1 VSEAQGLTGKLA
13 VVPGGGSGIGQG
25 CALRLAEEGC
35 HVVLVGRDRAKLDG
49 TAARIAEAGGSA
61 EAFPADVRDWDRL
74 GELAALVEASGVD
87 FLINSAGGQF
97 PKAAAE
103 LSRNGWKAVVE
114 TNLDGSFFL
123 ARQLYPALAKRRGS
137 VVMIVANLWQR
148 GAATMA
154 HSGAARAGV
163 VNLMRTLAIEW
174 AGAGIR
180 VNAVSPGFTDTPG
193 LLDRYRATVTDS
205 VPLGRIGTVDEMV
218 DAILFMAK
226 AGYIT
231 GEVLTIDGGL
241 QLV

>member
-1 VSEAQGLTGKLA
+1 MNELSIGGAPAGRMSHAWLMSVSFDSSYG
-13 VVPGGGSGIGQG
+13 GGGSGIGEG
-25 CALRLAEEGC
+25 CALRLAQQGC
-35 HVVLVGRDRAKLDG
+35 HVVLVGRNPAKLDG

-97 PKAAAE
+97 PKQAAE

-154 HSGAARAGV
+154 PRVQTSRTASRYSPSSIGVSRAWTTCC
-163 VNLMRTLAIEW
+163 RKTKE
-174 AGAGIR
+174 
-180 VNAVSPGFTDTPG
+180 
-193 LLDRYRATVTDS
+193 
-205 VPLGRIGTVDEMV
+205 
-218 DAILFMAK
+218 
-226 AGYIT
+226 
-231 GEVLTIDGGL
+231 
-241 QLV
+241 